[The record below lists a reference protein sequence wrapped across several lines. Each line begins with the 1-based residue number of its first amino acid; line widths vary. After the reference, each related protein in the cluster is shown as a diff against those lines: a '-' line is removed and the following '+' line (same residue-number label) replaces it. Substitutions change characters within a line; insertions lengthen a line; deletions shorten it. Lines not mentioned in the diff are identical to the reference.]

1 MKKRFLFFAVAFVQL
16 FNIVNAQ
23 YTSTTATRI
32 RSDFDATWSSNTYP
46 RLFGSQADMQRVK
59 TLYASGDGIVKRS
72 VDVIISEA
80 NSALTKSIPTWG
92 LDAANL
98 RVSSVHTIAKE
109 FAPQLIIA
117 YLITDDVKYAQR
129 AWQVAKVLM
138 TYNDWGVAV
147 TSPYKDR
154 HFLDAGIG
162 AFNAAMLYDG
172 LYHWMNPAQRDSL
185 YQMTRKYV
193 FIPVQ
198 AQYNGTAQRTWNWM
212 SANNNW
218 NGICNGGVA
227 AACLTMFEHDR
238 TLLSDV
244 ASRAINFLPNYIN
257 AFEPDGQSDEGL
269 MYWSYGLMYTITA
282 LDIMKRVLSSTYGYG
297 ETNGMKKTGYFPVY
311 TSGPVATINVGDDGV
326 RSNRTNSMFWF
337 SKHLNDSILAKFAY
351 DLFVENGSNVSW
363 FNLFHYLPELVNKGT
378 ELNIGR
384 DNYVR
389 GIDLYS
395 FVERWKDRNALY
407 LAVHAGDNKANHGHL
422 DAGSFYIQ
430 GLGEYWAYGN
440 LGSDSYTNTGYFD
453 FGDKSNN
460 DVTPTYSGSNYAPTS
475 SQRWHFYRLR
485 AEGKNTVV
493 FNPDFRADQNPK
505 EEAVYRGFINSS
517 EKVGAGAINMNM
529 IYSRDVNSFT
539 RGFKLDRER
548 RVITIHDNI
557 AAKENKNIWWSMH
570 TRANINLSADKKV
583 ATLNQNGKS
592 MKFVL
597 RSPDNATFQILNATY
612 LEGRN
617 FPLTTN
623 SSNGNYRKLAV
634 NLKDTKDVSIR
645 IEAYPAADGDKEEV
659 IDDFEAFSYVY
670 APVSSARIE
679 YNIPN
684 PSKDDV
690 NGSDLVM
697 RVSKLS
703 GAAAEYG
710 VKLSNKKV
718 SAGLGAGQYRYLKVK
733 IYKNSTASVKLR
745 LDNSTTGTSAVY
757 SSSKTPSKTAAWEEF
772 TFDLLTDSSG
782 ADREGE
788 GFDQISIMPEITD
801 TPLIIN
807 YIDDL
812 RLTSVIDNNPEN
824 IQFAQQKVQN
834 LVFSARTDNQLKL
847 NWNIVPGAVSY
858 TVYKDKAVYQTVSD
872 STLLVQGL
880 TQGTLY
886 KFSVTAQ
893 NVHGQPSVSSDVIN
907 IPTRT
912 KVLDIILV
920 DNFETP
926 WMPWT
931 GTVAGATVTLDF
943 ANPLKTT
950 VNNSDKCLRISR
962 MAYTSNEAGVVLS
975 RRDLFDLI
983 QLPRYLHVKL
993 YRGAVAGGVAIE
1005 FSDGQGGATVLRRNK
1020 PMNESDT
1027 LITLKWVDFVFDLAG
1042 TETENVYETLRII
1055 PDLTASHSSSR
1066 NFFVDDVQFSSTGL
1080 PYTSIPAFTASDYAG
1095 KIIRNAAGYH
1105 YYSEAGTA
1113 AMIQVFD
1120 LSGRTVKMLIHNV
1133 SDVTT
1138 KLSGGLSAGVYIV
1151 IISSGNQQFSS
1162 RIIL

>member
-1 MKKRFLFFAVAFVQL
+1 MKKRFLFFAVVFLQL
-16 FNIVNAQ
+16 FNIISAQ

-32 RSDFDATWSSNTYP
+32 RSDFDATWATNTYP
-46 RLFGSQADMQRVK
+46 RLFGNHADIQRVK
-59 TLYASGDGIVKRS
+59 TLYAAGDPLVKRTM
-72 VDVIISEA
+72 DVIISEA
-80 NSALTKSIPTWG
+80 NAAISKSIPTWG

-109 FAPQLIIA
+109 FAPQLVIA
-117 YLITDDVKYAQR
+117 YLITGDAKYAQR

-193 FIPVQ
+193 IIPAQ
-198 AQYNGTAQRTWNWM
+198 AQYNGSAQRTWNWM

-227 AACLTMFEHDR
+227 AACLTMFEHDK

-269 MYWSYGLMYTITA
+269 MYWSYGLMYTVTA
-282 LDIMKRVLSSTYGYG
+282 LDIIKRVLSTTYGYG
-297 ETNGMKKTGYFPVY
+297 ETNGMRKTGYFPVY

-351 DLFVENGSNVSW
+351 DLFVENGNNVSW

-453 FGDKSNN
+453 FGDKTNN
-460 DVTPTYSGSNYAPTS
+460 DVTPTYSGSNYSPTS

-505 EEAVYRGFINSS
+505 EEAVYRGFMNSS
-517 EKVGAGAINMNM
+517 EKVGAGAINMNL
-529 IYSRDVNSFT
+529 IYSRDVNTFT

-557 AAKENKNIWWSMH
+557 AAKSNKNIWWSMH
-570 TRANINLSADKKV
+570 TRANISISADKRV
-583 ATLNQNGKS
+583 ATLTQNGKS

-597 RSPDNATFQILNATY
+597 RSPDNATFQSLNATY
-612 LEGRN
+612 LESRN

-645 IEAYPAADGDKEEV
+645 VEVYPGDDGDKEEQ

-670 APVSSARIE
+670 APVSSTRIE
-679 YNIPN
+679 YNIAN
-684 PSKDDV
+684 PAKDAV

-697 RVSKLS
+697 KVSKLS
-703 GAAAEYG
+703 GAAAQSG
-710 VKLSNKKV
+710 IRLSNKKIV
-718 SAGLGAGQYRYLKVK
+718 AGVGAEQYRYLKVK
-733 IYKNSTASVKLR
+733 LYKSTTAPVKL
-745 LDNSTTGTSAVY
+745 LLNNSSTGTSAVY
-757 SSSKTPSKTAAWEEF
+757 VSRNAASKTESWEEF
-772 TFDLLTDSSG
+772 TFDLLTDASG
-782 ADREGE
+782 ANREGE
-788 GFDQISIMPEITD
+788 WFDQITLIPEETD
-801 TPLIIN
+801 QALIVS
-807 YIDDL
+807 YVDDI
-812 RLTSVIDNNPEN
+812 RLTNVIDNNPEN

-834 LVFSARTDNQLKL
+834 LLFSERTGSSLKL
-847 NWNIVPGAVSY
+847 RWNTVPGAASY
-858 TVYKDKAVYQTVSD
+858 TVYKEKAIYQTVSD
-872 STLLVQGL
+872 TSLFVQQL
-880 TQGTLY
+880 EPGTLY
-886 KFSVTAQ
+886 KFSVTAH
-893 NVHGQPSVSSDVIN
+893 NIHGQPSVSSEVLN
-907 IPTRT
+907 VPTRPQIAG
-912 KVLDIILV
+912 DEYV

-931 GTVAGATVTLDF
+931 GTVAGATVTPDL
-943 ANPLKTT
+943 ANPLKTV

-962 MAYTSNEAGVVLS
+962 MAYTGNEAGILLS
-975 RRDLFDLI
+975 KRDLFDLDK
-983 QLPRYLHVKL
+983 LPRYLHVKL

-1005 FSDGQGGATVLRRNK
+1005 LSDGAGGASLRRNK
-1020 PMNESDT
+1020 PLNESDT
-1027 LITLKWVDFVFDLAG
+1027 LVTLKWVDFVFDLAG
-1042 TETENVYETLRII
+1042 VETEKVYQTLRII
-1055 PDLTASHSSSR
+1055 PDLTPSHSSSR
-1066 NFFVDDVQFSSTGL
+1066 NFFVDDVRFSATGMAYTSVPELISTGF
-1080 PYTSIPAFTASDYAG
+1080 PGKVIKNASGYYFTSDGQAQTSIAVY
-1095 KIIRNAAGYH
+1095 
-1105 YYSEAGTA
+1105 
-1113 AMIQVFD
+1113 D
-1120 LSGRTVKMLIHNV
+1120 LSGRAVRMMQHPGEPTL
-1133 SDVTT
+1133 
-1138 KLSGGLSAGVYIV
+1138 LSEGLSAGVYIV
-1151 IISSGNQQFSS
+1151 IVNTSNHQYST
-1162 RIIL
+1162 RIII